1 MPKTPKGCLALAEF
15 NCWHLGRQFASSDT
29 GELTPSSE
37 LKRQHNKNSGFSL
50 ALLPGRFINQI
61 GHRRI
66 ERLSGPKTHC

>member
-1 MPKTPKGCLALAEF
+1 MITTPKGRLALVEF
-15 NCWHLGRQFASSDT
+15 DCRHLGRQFASGDT
-29 GELTPSSE
+29 GERTPRSE